1 MNMQAIMAQAQK
13 MQRDIQKKKEEINQ
27 MSFVGESELV
37 NITMNGKKE
46 ITKVEI
52 KGEIDS
58 SDKEM
63 LEDMIL
69 LATNKAIKTPATTM
83 ISSFELSKA
92 VYMPPHIRPGHNSI
106 NDINCTFLLT
116 GLEATATPVKMQPP
130 ITSIL

>member
-69 LATNKAIKTPATTM
+69 LATNKAINLVDKETEKQLGQY
-83 ISSFELSKA
+83 SSAL
-92 VYMPPHIRPGHNSI
+92 N
-106 NDINCTFLLT
+106 
-116 GLEATATPVKMQPP
+116 GLM
-130 ITSIL
+130 